1 MPLITRN
8 PDQLTPEEVTSEI
21 KQLQDEIRV
30 RGRRIYELAHSLYRR
45 TRRSPTD
52 DSTSSYIAYS
62 NAVMRFAGA
71 VEQVLQRTIR
81 TARVLER
88 LPKSF
93 EGQESK
99 ENSKEV
105 PKKERFSPSYK
116 TSYELISDLS
126 PAESLIESY
135 INKPPED
142 SNED

>member
-1 MPLITRN
+1 MPFISRN

-93 EGQESK
+93 EGEPK
-99 ENSKEV
+99 EEI
-105 PKKERFSPSYK
+105 KKEPKEERLSLSYK
-116 TSYELISDLS
+116 SSYEPISDLS
-126 PAESLIESY
+126 PAESLINSY
-135 INKPPED
+135 IKEPFEN